1 MKKNK
6 NLINFILEVTY
17 PFRKYIIFSM
27 VTMIFYSV
35 EVVLRPYL
43 IGRLINS
50 INSDIGKT
58 VYFIGFLLLLS
69 QVLFYVSKRSYE
81 WSLLKY
87 ETGLKNHVVEVA
99 VNSLTKHD
107 YSFFQHTPSG
117 NIVSK
122 INDISLA
129 IPLLITTAINGY
141 LVSFLSIVAGI
152 CMLWY
157 VYAPLALAFSVW
169 VVFILIT
176 SIVLFDKFC
185 HLTKDLAESSSN
197 ITGNIADL
205 VENILGLK
213 LFSTKSYEISRLKNI
228 QSTYFAKNQ
237 KYKWLIF
244 KFYLIQGMS
253 FIIYQATCLIILIQL
268 QHSQKITAGMFVMVL
283 IINLR
288 VLDNLWLLSDQMRIF
303 SESWGIV
310 VQTITTI
317 FFPQKIQNC
326 LGVSSLQVKK
336 GEIVFKDVTFYYKD
350 NNNLFKNLSVK
361 IYAGQKTGIV
371 GYSGSGKTTFVNLI
385 LRLFDVTEGE
395 VTIDSQNIKH
405 ITQDSLSSSISIIP
419 QNPLFFHRTLMENIR
434 YANLNATNVE
444 VFEAA
449 KHAQIHDFILE
460 LPEKYETLIG
470 EKGLK
475 LSGGQRQ
482 KLAICR
488 AFLKNAPILI
498 LDESTSQL
506 DSISEAQI
514 QESLWKLMKG
524 KTTIVIAHRLSTV
537 RHMDRLLVF
546 DKGQIIQDGKHE
558 TLVNSGLY
566 KKMWENQTISDTIEQ
581 GNR

>member
-27 VTMIFYSV
+27 VTMIFYSM

-50 INSDIGKT
+50 INSDIGKN
-58 VYFIGFLLLLS
+58 VYFIGFLLLMS

-87 ETGLKNHVVEVA
+87 ETGLKNYVVEVA

-107 YSFFQHTPSG
+107 YSFFQHTSSG

-176 SIVLFDKFC
+176 SIALFNKFC
-185 HLTKDLAESSSN
+185 HLTKDLAESISN

-228 QSTYFAKNQ
+228 QSAYFAKNQ

-310 VQTITTI
+310 VQAITTI
-317 FFPQKIQNC
+317 FSPQKIKNC

-350 NNNLFKNLSVK
+350 NNNLFENLSVK
-361 IYAGQKTGIV
+361 IYAGKKTGIV

-434 YANLNATNVE
+434 YANLNATNEE

-506 DSISEAQI
+506 DSISEEQI

-546 DKGQIIQDGKHE
+546 EKGKIIQDGKHE
-558 TLVNSGLY
+558 DLVNSGLY
-566 KKMWENQTISDTIEQ
+566 KKMWTTQTISDTI
-581 GNR
+581 